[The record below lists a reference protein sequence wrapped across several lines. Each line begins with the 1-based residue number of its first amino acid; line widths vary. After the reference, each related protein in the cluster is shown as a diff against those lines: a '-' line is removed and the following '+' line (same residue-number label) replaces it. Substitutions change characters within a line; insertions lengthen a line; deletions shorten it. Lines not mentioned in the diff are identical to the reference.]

1 MLFPEFFVFSQVLEI
16 NPSVERTGKYV
27 FDKVAEA
34 VVSHQVQKGFKKLKQ
49 NQQDLLDAAK
59 GTKQLTRFFA
69 GSEKKVKNIEKNETL
84 TKEKITKTDAMSLV
98 LFEQVSFT
106 RSAIV
111 FTTFSWKCFQN
122 TNCESSVFSHLNI
135 RKYEAVVSCWRRSF
149 SGKYQMHDKAAVR
162 LFSILNKVTGQ
173 RLNHNRALRTLSNIY
188 DGAFCK
194 NS

>member
-106 RSAIV
+106 RSAVV
-111 FTTFSWKCFQN
+111 FTTFSW
-122 TNCESSVFSHLNI
+122 
-135 RKYEAVVSCWRRSF
+135 
-149 SGKYQMHDKAAVR
+149 
-162 LFSILNKVTGQ
+162 
-173 RLNHNRALRTLSNIY
+173 
-188 DGAFCK
+188 
-194 NS
+194 

>member
-1 MLFPEFFVFSQVLEI
+1 MCFSQVLEI

-84 TKEKITKTDAMSLV
+84 TKEEITQIDAMSLI
-98 LFEQVSFT
+98 LFEQVSFI
-106 RSAIV
+106 RSVIALTTYFLIV
-111 FTTFSWKCFQN
+111 FLKC
-122 TNCESSVFSHLNI
+122 
-135 RKYEAVVSCWRRSF
+135 
-149 SGKYQMHDKAAVR
+149 
-162 LFSILNKVTGQ
+162 
-173 RLNHNRALRTLSNIY
+173 
-188 DGAFCK
+188 
-194 NS
+194 